1 MGEYTPEDD
10 IFGTIS
16 NSQTVIAVLD
26 VVVFEQKVST
36 AGRESYRSKVWSIFK
51 KQIKCKMVWVPS
63 LEGGV
68 SRCG

>member
-16 NSQTVIAVLD
+16 NSQTVIAVLY

-36 AGRESYRSKVWSIFK
+36 AGREPYRTKFGQFK
-51 KQIKCKMVWVPS
+51 KQIKCEMV
-63 LEGGV
+63 
-68 SRCG
+68 

>member
-26 VVVFEQKVST
+26 MVVFEQKVST
-36 AGRESYRSKVWSIFK
+36 AGRESYRSNVRSIL
-51 KQIKCKMVWVPS
+51 KQIKCEMGLSTIARRW
-63 LEGGV
+63 
-68 SRCG
+68 C